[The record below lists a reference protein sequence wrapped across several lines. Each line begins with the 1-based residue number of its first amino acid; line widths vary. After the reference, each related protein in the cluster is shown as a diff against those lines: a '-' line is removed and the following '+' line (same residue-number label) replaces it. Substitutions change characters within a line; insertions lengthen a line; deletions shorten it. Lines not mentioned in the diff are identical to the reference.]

1 MPQLS
6 TAHQIHFH
14 FNSGIFSILMLKY
27 TFMAEI
33 SPSSHLIIKGA
44 RQHNLKNVDLTI
56 PKNKLVVF
64 TGVSGSGKSSM
75 AHDTIYAEGQRRY
88 VESLSSYAR
97 QFLGVM
103 DKPDVD
109 LIEGLSPAIVID
121 QKQGSNNPRSTV
133 GTVTEVY
140 DYLRLLFARIGHP
153 HCPKCGR
160 EIMPQ
165 DINQIYKAVVE
176 LAVSHPNYTK
186 QKGTRI
192 MILAPVVKNQKGEF
206 AELFPNLYK
215 QGISD
220 VRVDGKII
228 STQSTLT
235 LFKNNRHNIDAV
247 IDRLVIGQVSGGT
260 EYEKQRLIDSI
271 EQSLKIADG
280 EVIISIVT
288 DASLS
293 FPDNPEKMEDHLF
306 SQKLSCPICN
316 ISIPE
321 IEPRYF
327 SFNAPDGACPECT
340 GLGTKMVL
348 DTESIVSPS
357 LTLLEG
363 AIIPLAAQFE
373 MRTWFAKLIIEAM
386 ETAGFPANEPLYK
399 MTEEQQKILFS
410 GAGDKIFIVKG
421 TNRHGKQTSIK
432 SRYEGLEKE
441 FERRYAETSS
451 DTLKEEIERYMIKKV
466 CPVCN
471 GTRLKPEVLAIHI
484 DGQSIS
490 DITSQAIGSNVN
502 FFKQLSQKLT
512 KSEQQISEPII
523 KEIGDRLGFLVSVGL
538 DYLTLGR
545 ESGTLSGGELQRIR
559 LASQI
564 GSRLSGILYVL
575 DEPTI
580 GLHQR
585 DNAKLINTLKDLVN
599 LGNSLVVVEHDQQT
613 MEAADHLVEFGP
625 LAGEKGGQVTFEGNI
640 DEMKHSHCITGQY
653 LSGKKQILANKPKNP
668 AESIGDI
675 RLSGCT
681 HHNLK
686 NIDADIPLNKFIA
699 VTGVSGSGKSSLIV
713 ETLYEALSQKLNPV
727 HRRQDISY
735 GSILI
740 PDAVRRV
747 SLIDQSPIGKTP
759 RSNPA
764 TYTKL
769 FDHIRQL
776 FANTQ
781 EARYRGYGP
790 GRFSFNVKGGRCE
803 TCQGDG
809 QIKIEMQFMGDIY
822 ITCETCKGTRFNE
835 PTLEVQYKGKNISE
849 VLNMT
854 MDEAAVFFKNDPYLS
869 KKLETIRKVGLGYI
883 KLGQSAPTLSGG
895 EAQRVKLATE
905 LSKTG
910 NGHTVYILDEP
921 TTGLH
926 FEDLNKLVQ
935 TLVDL
940 VNQNNTVIVI
950 EHNLDVIKNADYIID
965 MGPEGGDKGGE
976 IIASGSPKQIV
987 NRFDTPTT
995 EELKKLLL

>member
-1 MPQLS
+1 MP
-6 TAHQIHFH
+6 
-14 FNSGIFSILMLKY
+14 
-27 TFMAEI
+27 EI
-33 SPSSHLIIKGA
+33 SPSTHLIIRGA

-109 LIEGLSPAIVID
+109 QIEGLSPAILID
-121 QKQGSNNPRSTV
+121 QKQGSHNPRSTV

-140 DYLRLLFARIGHP
+140 DYLRLLYARIGHP
-153 HCPKCGR
+153 HCPNCGR

-165 DINQIYKAVVE
+165 DINQIYKAVVD
-176 LAVSHPNYTK
+176 LAVSHPSYKK
-186 QKGTRI
+186 QKGTRV
-192 MILAPVVKNQKGEF
+192 MILAPIIKNQKGEF
-206 AELFPNLYK
+206 VDLFPNLNK
-215 QGISD
+215 QGIAQ
-220 VRVDGKII
+220 VRVDGKIL
-228 STQSTLT
+228 STQSTLS
-235 LFKNNRHNIDAV
+235 LFKNNRHNIEAV
-247 IDRLVIGQVSGGT
+247 IDKLVIGQVNGGT
-260 EYEKQRLIDSI
+260 EYEKNRLIDSI
-271 EQSLKIADG
+271 EQSIKMADG
-280 EVIISIVT
+280 ETIISIVE
-288 DASLS
+288 DPSLS
-293 FPDNPEKMEDHLF
+293 FPENPEQMEDHLF
-306 SQKLSCPICN
+306 SQKLACPICN

-348 DTESIVSPS
+348 DTDSIISP
-357 LTLLEG
+357 TLNLFEG
-363 AIIPLAAQFE
+363 AIIPLASQFE
-373 MRTWFAKLIIEAM
+373 MRTWLAKLIVEAM
-386 ETAGFPANEPLYK
+386 SSVDFAPTTPLSQ
-399 MTEEQQKILFS
+399 MTDKQSKALFS
-410 GAGDKIFIVKG
+410 GTGDKIFSVKG
-421 TNRHGKQTSIK
+421 INRHGKSVAWK
-432 SRYEGLEKE
+432 SKYEGLAKE
-441 FERRYAETSS
+441 FERRYTETSS
-451 DTLKEEIERYMIKKV
+451 DALKEEIEKYLIKKT

-471 GTRLKPEVLAIHI
+471 GTRLKPEVLAVHVDNKSISEVTS
-484 DGQSIS
+484 QSIEN
-490 DITSQAIGSNVN
+490 NVS
-502 FFKQLSQKLT
+502 FFDTLKSKLNVT
-512 KSEQQISEPII
+512 EIQISEPII
-523 KEIGDRLGFLVSVGL
+523 KEILDRLSFLVSVGL

-564 GSRLSGILYVL
+564 GSRLTGILYVL

-585 DNAKLINTLKDLVN
+585 DNAKLIKTLQELVN

-613 MEAADHLVEFGP
+613 MESADHLVEFGP
-625 LAGEKGGQVTFEGNI
+625 HAGEFGGNI
-640 DEMKHSHCITGQY
+640 TFQGTIEEMKKSNCVTGKY
-653 LSGKKQILANKPKNP
+653 ISGVNQIVAKKPKNP
-668 AESIGDI
+668 PESQGSI
-675 RLSGCT
+675 RLSGCNY
-681 HHNLK
+681 HNLK
-686 NIDADIPLNKFIA
+686 DVDADFPLNRFTA
-699 VTGVSGSGKSSLIV
+699 VTGVSGSGKSSLVV
-713 ETLYEALSQKLNPV
+713 ETLYEALSQKLNPM
-727 HRRQDISY
+727 HRKQDISY

-740 PDAVRRV
+740 PDTVKRV

-764 TYTKL
+764 TYTKV
-769 FDHIRQL
+769 FDHIRSL
-776 FANTQ
+776 FSNTQ
-781 EARYRGYGP
+781 EARFRGYGP

-809 QIKIEMQFMGDIY
+809 QLKIEMQFMGDIY
-822 ITCETCKGTRFNE
+822 ITCDTCKGARFNE
-835 PTLEVQYKGKNISE
+835 PTLEVEYKGKTIADI
-849 VLNMT
+849 LNMT
-854 MDEAAVFFKNDPYLS
+854 MDEAAMFFKNIPTIS
-869 KKLETIRKVGLGYI
+869 KKLDTIRKVGLGYI

-905 LSKTG
+905 LAKTG

-926 FEDLNKLVQ
+926 FDDLNKLVQ

-965 MGPEGGDKGGE
+965 MGPEGGDEGGV
-976 IIASGSPKQIV
+976 IIATGTPQKV
-987 NRFDTPTT
+987 ADYFDTPTSQ
-995 EELKKLLL
+995 ELKKLLL

>member
-1 MPQLS
+1 MPE
-6 TAHQIHFH
+6 
-14 FNSGIFSILMLKY
+14 FSP
-27 TFMAEI
+27 TT
-33 SPSSHLIIKGA
+33 HLIIKGA
-44 RQHNLKNVDLTI
+44 RQHNLKNVNLTL

-109 LIEGLSPAIVID
+109 QIEGLSPAILID
-121 QKQGSNNPRSTV
+121 QKQGSHNPRSTV
-133 GTVTEVY
+133 GTVTEIY

-153 HCPKCGR
+153 HCPSCGR
-160 EIMPQ
+160 EILPQ

-176 LAVSHPNYTK
+176 LAVSHPTYQK
-186 QKGTRI
+186 QKGVRLL
-192 MILAPVVKNQKGEF
+192 ILAPIVKNQKGEF
-206 AELFPNLYK
+206 KELFPSLLK
-215 QGISD
+215 QGIAS
-220 VRVDGKII
+220 VRVDNKIL
-228 STQSTLT
+228 STQSTLS
-235 LFKNNRHNIDAV
+235 LFKNNRHNVEAV
-247 IDRLVIGQVSGGT
+247 IDRLVIGQVGGSV
-260 EYEKQRLIDSI
+260 EYEKQRLVDSL
-271 EQSLKIADG
+271 EQALKISDG
-280 EVIISIVT
+280 EVYISFVT
-288 DASLS
+288 DPSLS
-293 FPDNPEKMEDHLF
+293 FPENPENMEDHLF
-306 SQKLSCPICN
+306 SQKLACPICN

-327 SFNAPDGACPECT
+327 SFNAPEGACPVCT

-348 DTESIVSPS
+348 DIDSVISPTLS
-357 LTLLEG
+357 LLEG

-373 MRTWFAKLIIEAM
+373 QRTWFAKLIIEAM
-386 ETAGFPANEPLYK
+386 ASVGWDASLPLID
-399 MTEEQQKILFS
+399 TNDAQKNILFY
-410 GAGDKIFIVKG
+410 GAGDKVFAIKG
-421 TNRHGKQTSIK
+421 LNRHGKKVIRKQT
-432 SRYEGLEKE
+432 YEGLSKE
-441 FERRYAETSS
+441 FERRYEESS
-451 DTLKEEIERYMIKKV
+451 SESLKEEIAKYLIRKT
-466 CPVCN
+466 CPECN
-471 GTRLKPEVLAIHI
+471 GTRLKPEVLAVHI
-484 DGQSIS
+484 DNNSIS
-490 DITSQAIGSNVN
+490 NITSWSTEKTSK
-502 FFKQLSQKLT
+502 FFTELRDKLT
-512 KSEQQISEPII
+512 ITEKQISEPIV
-523 KEIGDRLGFLVSVGL
+523 KEIGDRLKFLMSVGL
-538 DYLTLGR
+538 DYITLGR

-564 GSRLSGILYVL
+564 GSRLTGILYVL

-585 DNAKLINTLKDLVN
+585 DNAKLINTLKDLVS

-613 MEAADHLVEFGP
+613 MESADHLVEFGP
-625 LAGEKGGQVTFEGNI
+625 RAGYLGGEVTFQG
-640 DEMKHSHCITGQY
+640 DMQEMLKSNCLTGQY
-653 LSGKKQILANKPKNP
+653 LSGKKQISAKKSKVP
-668 AESIGDI
+668 AESQGSI
-675 RLSGCT
+675 RLTGCS

-686 NIDADIPLNKFIA
+686 DVDVEFPLNRFVA

-713 ETLYEALSQKLNPV
+713 DTLYEALSQKLNPL
-727 HRRQDISY
+727 HHKQDIKF
-735 GSILI
+735 GSITI
-740 PDAVRRV
+740 PDVVRRV

-764 TYTKL
+764 TYTKV
-769 FDHIRQL
+769 FDYIRQL
-776 FANTQ
+776 FSNTQ

-809 QIKIEMQFMGDIY
+809 QIKIEMQFLGDIY
-822 ITCETCKGTRFNE
+822 ITCETCKGTRFND
-835 PTLEVQYKGKNISE
+835 PTLEVLYKEKTISE

-854 MDEAAVFFKNDPYLS
+854 MDEASEFFKNIPTIN
-869 KKLETIRKVGLGYI
+869 KKLETIKKVGLGYI

-940 VNQNNTVIVI
+940 VAQNNTVIVI
-950 EHNLDVIKNADYIID
+950 EHNLDVIKNADHIID
-965 MGPEGGDKGGE
+965 IGPEGGDGGGE
-976 IIASGSPKQIV
+976 LIGSGTPQKIADKYT
-987 NRFDTPTT
+987 TPTAI
-995 EELKKLLL
+995 ELKKIL

>member
-1 MPQLS
+1 MP
-6 TAHQIHFH
+6 
-14 FNSGIFSILMLKY
+14 
-27 TFMAEI
+27 EI
-33 SPSSHLIIKGA
+33 SPSTHLIIKGS

-109 LIEGLSPAIVID
+109 QIEGLSPAILID
-121 QKQGSNNPRSTV
+121 QKQGSHNPRSTV
-133 GTVTEVY
+133 GTVTEIY

-160 EIMPQ
+160 EITPQ

-176 LAVSHPNYTK
+176 MAQTHPSYSK

-192 MILAPVVKNQKGEF
+192 LILAPIVKNQKGEF
-206 AELFPNLYK
+206 SDLFPNLFK
-215 QGISD
+215 QGISQ
-220 VRVDGKII
+220 VRVDGKIL

-235 LFKNNRHNIDAV
+235 LFKNNRHQIDAV
-247 IDRLVIGQVSGGT
+247 IDKLVIGQVGGQV
-260 EYEKQRLIDSI
+260 EYEKQRLIDSL

-280 EVIISIVT
+280 EVVVSVVS
-288 DASLS
+288 DPSLS
-293 FPDNPEKMEDHLF
+293 FPDNPEQTEDHLF
-306 SQKLSCPICN
+306 SQKLACPVCN

-340 GLGTKMVL
+340 GLGTKMIL
-348 DTESIVSPS
+348 DTESIISPS

-363 AIIPLAAQFE
+363 GIIPLAAQFE
-373 MRTWFAKLIIEAM
+373 MRSWLAKLIIEAL
-386 ETAGFPANEPLYK
+386 ASVGFAANAPLSE
-399 MTEEQQKILFS
+399 MSPEQQKVLFE
-410 GAGDKIFIVKG
+410 GTGDKIYSVKG
-421 TNRHGKQTSIK
+421 ANRYGKIVSWK
-432 SRYEGLEKE
+432 SKYEGLAKE

-451 DTLKEEIERYMIKKV
+451 EALKDEIERYMIKKT
-466 CPVCN
+466 CPVCL
-471 GTRLKPEVLAIHI
+471 GTRLKPEVLAIHV

-490 DITSQAIGSNVN
+490 EVTKTSIENNVK
-502 FFKQLSQKLT
+502 FFQDLNSKLT
-512 KSEQQISEPII
+512 EMEKQISEPIV
-523 KEIGDRLGFLVSVGL
+523 KEIKDRLNFLSSVGL
-538 DYLTLGR
+538 SYLTLGR

-564 GSRLSGILYVL
+564 GSHLTGILYVL

-585 DNAKLINTLKDLVN
+585 DNAKLIKTLQDLVS
-599 LGNSLVVVEHDQQT
+599 LGNSLIVVEHDQQT
-613 MEAADHLVEFGP
+613 IESAEHLVEFGP
-625 LAGEKGGQVTFEGNI
+625 HAGEFGGKVTFEGSVA
-640 DEMKHSHCITGQY
+640 EMKKSDCITGQY
-653 LSGKKQILANKPKNP
+653 LSGKKQIVAKKPKNP
-668 AESIGDI
+668 ADSLGQI
-675 RLSGCT
+675 RLEGCT

-686 NIDADIPLNKFIA
+686 NIDADFPLNRLIA
-699 VTGVSGSGKSSLIV
+699 VTGVSGSGKSSLV
-713 ETLYEALSQKLNPV
+713 VDTLYEALSQRLNSM
-727 HRRQDISY
+727 HRKQDISF
-735 GSILI
+735 GSIMI
-740 PDAVRRV
+740 PDAVKRV

-764 TYTKL
+764 TYTKV
-769 FDHIRQL
+769 FDHIRAL

-781 EARYRGYGP
+781 EAHYRGYGP
-790 GRFSFNVKGGRCE
+790 GRFSFNTKGGRCE

-809 QIKIEMQFMGDIY
+809 VIKIEMQFLGDIY

-835 PTLEVQYKGKNISE
+835 PTLEVQYKGKNIAD

-854 MDEAAVFFKNDPYLS
+854 MDEAAIFFRNIPTIS

-883 KLGQSAPTLSGG
+883 KMGQPAPTLSGG

-926 FEDLNKLVQ
+926 FDDLNKLVQ

-950 EHNLDVIKNADYIID
+950 EHNLDVIKNADFVID
-965 MGPEGGDKGGE
+965 MGPEGGNKGGE
-976 IIASGSPKQIV
+976 IIASGSPKKITD
-987 NRFDTPTT
+987 NFDTPTA
-995 EELKKLLL
+995 EELKKLL

>member
-1 MPQLS
+1 MP
-6 TAHQIHFH
+6 
-14 FNSGIFSILMLKY
+14 
-27 TFMAEI
+27 EI
-33 SPSSHLIIKGA
+33 SPSTHLIIHGA

-109 LIEGLSPAIVID
+109 SIEGLSPAILID
-121 QKQGSNNPRSTV
+121 QKQGSHNPRSTV

-165 DINQIYKAVVE
+165 DINQIYKSVVE
-176 LAVSHPNYTK
+176 LAVSHPLYHK

-192 MILAPVVKNQKGEF
+192 LILAPIVKNQKGEF
-206 AELFPNLYK
+206 ADLFPNLNK
-215 QGISD
+215 QGIAE

-228 STQSTLT
+228 STQSTLS
-235 LFKNNRHNIDAV
+235 LFKNNRHSIEAV
-247 IDRLVIGQVSGGT
+247 IDKLVIGQVNGVT

-271 EQSLKIADG
+271 EQSIKMADG
-280 EVIISIVT
+280 ESIISIIG

-293 FPDNPEKMEDHLF
+293 FPENPEIMEDHLF
-306 SQKLSCPICN
+306 SQKLACPVDN

-321 IEPRYF
+321 LEPRYF

-348 DTESIVSPS
+348 DTESIISPT
-357 LTLLEG
+357 LTLYEG

-373 MRTWFAKLIIEAM
+373 MRTWLAKLIVEAM
-386 ETAGFPANEPLYK
+386 QSVDFSPTTPLSQ
-399 MTEEQQKILFS
+399 MTEKQSHALFS
-410 GAGDKIFIVKG
+410 GTGDKIFAVKG
-421 TNRHGKQTSIK
+421 INRHGKNVAWK
-432 SRYEGLEKE
+432 SRYEGLAKE
-441 FERRYAETSS
+441 FERRYTESS
-451 DTLKEEIERYMIKKV
+451 SEALKEEIEKYLIKKT

-471 GTRLKPEVLAIHI
+471 GTRLKPEVLGVTV
-484 DGQSIS
+484 DGKSIS
-490 DITSQAIGSNVN
+490 DVTSQSIENTVI
-502 FFKQLSQKLT
+502 FFENLDAKLT
-512 KSEQQISEPII
+512 VSEKQISEPIV
-523 KEIGDRLGFLVSVGL
+523 KEIQDRLSFLVSVGL

-564 GSRLSGILYVL
+564 GSRLTGILYVL

-585 DNAKLINTLKDLVN
+585 DNAKLIKTLQELVN

-613 MEAADHLVEFGP
+613 MESADHLVEFGP
-625 LAGEKGGQVTFEGNI
+625 HAGEKGGEVTFQGTLE
-640 DEMKHSHCITGQY
+640 EMKKSGCLTGEY
-653 LSGKKQILANKPKNP
+653 ISGKKKIIANKPKNIP
-668 AESIGDI
+668 ESQGSI
-675 RLSGCT
+675 RLTGCN

-686 NIDADIPLNKFIA
+686 KIDAEFPLNRFIA
-699 VTGVSGSGKSSLIV
+699 ITGVSGSGKSSLIV
-713 ETLYEALSQKLNPV
+713 DTLYEALSQKLNLM
-727 HRRQDISY
+727 HRKQDIPY

-740 PDAVRRV
+740 PDIVKRV

-764 TYTKL
+764 TYTKV

-776 FANTQ
+776 FSNTQ
-781 EARYRGYGP
+781 EARFRGYGP

-809 QIKIEMQFMGDIY
+809 QLKIEMQFMGDIY
-822 ITCETCKGTRFNE
+822 ITCETCKGARFNE
-835 PTLEVQYKGKNISE
+835 PTLEVEYKGKNIAD

-854 MDEAAVFFKNDPYLS
+854 MDDAAVFFKNIPVIS
-869 KKLETIRKVGLGYI
+869 KKLDTIRKVGLGYI

-905 LSKTG
+905 LAKTG

-926 FEDLNKLVQ
+926 FDDLNKLVQ

-965 MGPEGGDKGGE
+965 MGPEGGDEGGE
-976 IIASGSPKQIV
+976 IIATGNPQKV
-987 NRFDTPTT
+987 ADHFDTPTSQ
-995 EELKKLLL
+995 ELRKLLL

>member
-1 MPQLS
+1 MP
-6 TAHQIHFH
+6 
-14 FNSGIFSILMLKY
+14 
-27 TFMAEI
+27 EI
-33 SPSSHLIIKGA
+33 SPSTHLIIKGA
-44 RQHNLKNVDLTI
+44 RQNNLKNVDLTI

-109 LIEGLSPAIVID
+109 LIEGLSPAILID
-121 QKQGSNNPRSTV
+121 QKHGSHNPRSTV
-133 GTVTEVY
+133 GTVTEIY

-176 LAVSHPNYTK
+176 LAVSHPGYKK

-192 MILAPVVKNQKGEF
+192 MILAPIVKNQKGEF
-206 AELFPNLYK
+206 ADLFPNLYK
-215 QGISD
+215 QGIQQ
-220 VRVDGKII
+220 VRVDGKIL

-235 LFKNNRHNIDAV
+235 LFKNNRHQIEAV
-247 IDRLVIGQVSGGT
+247 IDKLVIGQVNGAT

-280 EVIISIVT
+280 EVVISIVS
-288 DASLS
+288 DPSLS
-293 FPDNPEKMEDHLF
+293 FPENPEEMEDHLF
-306 SQKLSCPICN
+306 SQKLACPICN

-348 DTESIVSPS
+348 DTDSIVSPT
-357 LTLLEG
+357 LTLMEG

-373 MRTWFAKLIIEAM
+373 QRTWLAKLIIEALAS
-386 ETAGFPANEPLYK
+386 TGFAANVPLLQ
-399 MTEEQQKILFS
+399 MTEEQQKALFS
-410 GAGDKIFIVKG
+410 GTGDKIFAVKG
-421 TNRHGKQTSIK
+421 LNRHGKMVAWK
-432 SRYEGLEKE
+432 SKYEGLAKE
-441 FERRYAETSS
+441 FERRYNETSS
-451 DTLKEEIERYMIKKV
+451 DALKDEIEKYLIKKT
-466 CPVCN
+466 CPVCH
-471 GTRLKPEVLAIHI
+471 GTRLKPEVLAVHV

-490 DITSQAIGSNVN
+490 DVTGKSIEETVRFFQTLQA
-502 FFKQLSQKLT
+502 KLT
-512 KSEQQISEPII
+512 STEQQISEPII
-523 KEIGDRLGFLVSVGL
+523 KEIGDRLNFLVSVGL

-564 GSRLSGILYVL
+564 GSRLTGILYVL

-585 DNAKLINTLKDLVN
+585 DNAKLIKTLQELVN

-613 MEAADHLVEFGP
+613 MESADQLVEFGP
-625 LAGEKGGQVTFEGNI
+625 HAGEFGGKVTFQGTI
-640 DEMKHSHCITGQY
+640 GEMKKSDCITGQY
-653 LSGKKQILANKPKNP
+653 LSGKKQIVAKKPKNP
-668 AESIGDI
+668 PESLGKI
-675 RLSGCT
+675 RLSGCSY
-681 HHNLK
+681 HNLK
-686 NIDADIPLNKFIA
+686 NIDADFPLNRLIA
-699 VTGVSGSGKSSLIV
+699 VTGVSGSGKSSLV
-713 ETLYEALSQKLNPV
+713 VDTLYEALSQKLNPM
-727 HRRQDISY
+727 HRKQDIAY

-740 PDAVRRV
+740 PDAVKRV

-764 TYTKL
+764 TYTKV
-769 FDHIRQL
+769 FDYIRTL

-781 EARYRGYGP
+781 EAHYRGYGP

-809 QIKIEMQFMGDIY
+809 LLKVEMQFLGDIY
-822 ITCETCKGTRFNE
+822 ITCETCHGTRFNE
-835 PTLEVQYKGKNISE
+835 PTLEVEYKGKNIAE
-849 VLNMT
+849 VLDMT
-854 MDEAAVFFKNDPYLS
+854 MDEAAVFFKNVPAIS
-869 KKLETIRKVGLGYI
+869 KKLDTIRKVGLGYI
-883 KLGQSAPTLSGG
+883 KLGQSATTLSGG

-905 LSKTG
+905 LAKTG
-910 NGHTVYILDEP
+910 NGHTIYILDEP

-926 FEDLNKLVQ
+926 FDDLNKLVQ

-940 VNQNNTVIVI
+940 VNINNTVIVI
-950 EHNLDVIKNADYIID
+950 EHNLDVIKNADYLID
-965 MGPEGGDKGGE
+965 MGPEGGNKGGE
-976 IIASGSPKQIV
+976 IIATGTPQKV
-987 NRFDTPTT
+987 ADHFDTPTS
-995 EELKKLLL
+995 EELKKLLM

>member
-1 MPQLS
+1 MP
-6 TAHQIHFH
+6 
-14 FNSGIFSILMLKY
+14 
-27 TFMAEI
+27 EI
-33 SPSSHLIIKGA
+33 SPSTHLIIKGA
-44 RQHNLKNVDLTI
+44 RQNNLKNVDLTI

-109 LIEGLSPAIVID
+109 LIEGLSPAILID
-121 QKQGSNNPRSTV
+121 QKHGSHNPRSTV
-133 GTVTEVY
+133 GTVTEIY

-165 DINQIYKAVVE
+165 DINQIYKAVIE
-176 LAVSHPNYTK
+176 LAVSHPGYKK

-192 MILAPVVKNQKGEF
+192 MILAPIVKNQKGEF
-206 AELFPNLYK
+206 SDLFPNLFK
-215 QGISD
+215 QGIQQ
-220 VRVDGKII
+220 VRVDGKIL

-235 LFKNNRHNIDAV
+235 LFKNNRHNIDAI
-247 IDRLVIGQVSGGT
+247 IDKLVIGQVNGAT

-280 EVIISIVT
+280 EVVISIVT
-288 DASLS
+288 DPSLS
-293 FPDNPEKMEDHLF
+293 FPENPEEMEDHLF
-306 SQKLSCPICN
+306 SQKLACPICN

-348 DTESIVSPS
+348 DTDTIISPT

-373 MRTWFAKLIIEAM
+373 QRTWLAKLVIEAVAS
-386 ETAGFPANEPLYK
+386 TGFAANVPLVQ
-399 MTEEQQKILFS
+399 MTEDQQKALFS
-410 GAGDKIFIVKG
+410 GTGDKIFSVKG
-421 TNRHGKQTSIK
+421 LNRHGKMVAWK
-432 SRYEGLEKE
+432 SKYEGLAKE
-441 FERRYAETSS
+441 FERRYNETSS
-451 DTLKEEIERYMIKKV
+451 DALKDEIEKYLIKKT
-466 CPVCN
+466 CPVCH
-471 GTRLKPEVLAIHI
+471 GTRLKPEVLAVHV
-484 DGQSIS
+484 DGRSIS
-490 DITSQAIGSNVN
+490 DVTGKSIEDTVI
-502 FFKQLSQKLT
+502 FFQTLKAKLT
-512 KSEQQISEPII
+512 NTEQQISDPIV
-523 KEIGDRLGFLVSVGL
+523 KEIGDRLNFLVSVGL

-564 GSRLSGILYVL
+564 GSRLTGILYVL

-585 DNAKLINTLKDLVN
+585 DNAKLIKTLQELVN

-613 MEAADHLVEFGP
+613 MEAADELVEFGP
-625 LAGEKGGQVTFEGNI
+625 HAGEFGGKVTFQGSIEA
-640 DEMKHSHCITGQY
+640 MKKSDCITGQY
-653 LSGKKQILANKPKNP
+653 LSGKKQITPNKPKNP
-668 AESIGDI
+668 PESLGEI
-675 RLSGCT
+675 RLSGCSY
-681 HHNLK
+681 HNLK
-686 NIDADIPLNKFIA
+686 NIDADFPLNRLIA
-699 VTGVSGSGKSSLIV
+699 VTGVSGSGKSSLV
-713 ETLYEALSQKLNPV
+713 VDTLYEALSQKLNPM
-727 HRRQDISY
+727 HRKQDIAY

-740 PDAVRRV
+740 PDAVKRV

-764 TYTKL
+764 TYTKV
-769 FDHIRQL
+769 FDYIRAL

-781 EARYRGYGP
+781 EAHYRGYGP

-809 QIKIEMQFMGDIY
+809 LLKVEMQFLGDIY

-835 PTLEVQYKGKNISE
+835 PTLEVEYKGKNIAQ
-849 VLNMT
+849 VLDMT
-854 MDEAAVFFKNDPYLS
+854 MDEAAIFFKNVPAIS
-869 KKLETIRKVGLGYI
+869 KKLDTIRKVGLGYI
-883 KLGQSAPTLSGG
+883 KLGQSATTLSGG

-905 LSKTG
+905 LAKTG

-926 FEDLNKLVQ
+926 FDDLNKLVQ

-940 VNQNNTVIVI
+940 VNINNTVIVI
-950 EHNLDVIKNADYIID
+950 EHNLDVIKNADYLID
-965 MGPEGGDKGGE
+965 MGPEGGNKGGE
-976 IIASGSPKQIV
+976 IIATGTPQKV
-987 NRFDTPTT
+987 ADHFDTPTS
-995 EELKKLLL
+995 EELKKLLM

>member
-1 MPQLS
+1 MP
-6 TAHQIHFH
+6 
-14 FNSGIFSILMLKY
+14 
-27 TFMAEI
+27 EI
-33 SPSSHLIIKGA
+33 SPSTHLIIKGA

-109 LIEGLSPAIVID
+109 QIEGLSPAILID
-121 QKQGSNNPRSTV
+121 QKQGSHNPRSTV
-133 GTVTEVY
+133 GTVTEIY

-176 LAVSHPNYTK
+176 LAVGHPTYKK
-186 QKGTRI
+186 QKGTRVL
-192 MILAPVVKNQKGEF
+192 ILAPIVKNQKGEF
-206 AELFPNLYK
+206 ADLFPNLNK
-215 QGISD
+215 QGIQE
-220 VRVDGKII
+220 VRVDGKIL

-235 LFKNNRHNIDAV
+235 LFKNNRHHIDAI
-247 IDRLVIGQVSGGT
+247 IDKLVIGQVNGGT

-280 EVIISIVT
+280 EVIISIVE

-293 FPDNPEKMEDHLF
+293 FPENPEHMEDHLF

-321 IEPRYF
+321 LEPRYF

-348 DTESIVSPS
+348 DTEAIISPT

-363 AIIPLAAQFE
+363 GIIPLAAQFE
-373 MRTWFAKLIIEAM
+373 QRTWLAKLVIEAM
-386 ETAGFPANEPLYK
+386 ASTGFAANVPLIK
-399 MTEEQQKILFS
+399 MTEEQQKALFS
-410 GAGDKIFIVKG
+410 GTGDKIFSVKG
-421 TNRHGKQTSIK
+421 ANRHGKIVSWK
-432 SRYEGLEKE
+432 SKYEGLAKE
-441 FERRYAETSS
+441 FERRYTETSS
-451 DTLKEEIERYMIKKV
+451 DALKEEIEKYLIKKT

-471 GTRLKPEVLAIHI
+471 GTRLKPEVLAVHV
-484 DGQSIS
+484 DGLSIS
-490 DITSQAIGSNVN
+490 DITAKSIEDTVT
-502 FFKQLSQKLT
+502 FFQNIEKKLT
-512 KSEQQISEPII
+512 STEQQISEPIV
-523 KEIGDRLGFLVSVGL
+523 KEIGDRLNFLVSVGL

-564 GSRLSGILYVL
+564 GSRLTGILYVL

-585 DNAKLINTLKDLVN
+585 DNAKLIKTLQELVN

-613 MEAADHLVEFGP
+613 MESADHLVEFGP
-625 LAGEKGGQVTFEGNI
+625 HAGDFGGKITFQGSIE
-640 DEMKHSHCITGQY
+640 EMKKSDCITGQY
-653 LSGKKQILANKPKNP
+653 LSGKKQIIALKPKHP
-668 AESIGDI
+668 AESLGQI
-675 RLSGCT
+675 RLTGCN

-686 NIDADIPLNKFIA
+686 DIDADFPLNKLIA
-699 VTGVSGSGKSSLIV
+699 VTGVSGSGKSSLVV
-713 ETLYEALSQKLNPV
+713 ETLYEALSQKLNPM
-727 HRRQDISY
+727 HRKQDISY
-735 GSILI
+735 GSIMI
-740 PDAVRRV
+740 PDAVKRV

-764 TYTKL
+764 TYTKV
-769 FDHIRQL
+769 FDYIRQL
-776 FANTQ
+776 FSNTQ

-809 QIKIEMQFMGDIY
+809 LLKIEMQFLGDIY
-822 ITCETCKGTRFNE
+822 ITCDTCKGTRFNE
-835 PTLEVQYKGKNISE
+835 PTLEVEYKGKNISDI
-849 VLNMT
+849 LNMT
-854 MDEAAVFFKNDPYLS
+854 MDEAAVFFKNIPTIS
-869 KKLETIRKVGLGYI
+869 KKLDTIRKVGLGYI

-926 FEDLNKLVQ
+926 FDDLNKLVQ

-940 VNQNNTVIVI
+940 TNQNNTVIVI
-950 EHNLDVIKNADYIID
+950 EHNLDVIKNADYVID
-965 MGPEGGDKGGE
+965 MGPEGGNKGGE
-976 IIASGSPKQIV
+976 IIATGTPQKIADH
-987 NRFDTPTT
+987 FDTPTS
-995 EELKKLLL
+995 EELKKLLM

>member
-1 MPQLS
+1 MPD
-6 TAHQIHFH
+6 
-14 FNSGIFSILMLKY
+14 
-27 TFMAEI
+27 I
-33 SPSSHLIIKGA
+33 SPSTHLIIRGA

-56 PKNKLVVF
+56 PKNQLVVF

-109 LIEGLSPAIVID
+109 QIEGLSPAILID
-121 QKQGSNNPRSTV
+121 QKQGSHNPRSIV
-133 GTVTEVY
+133 GTVTEIY

-153 HCPKCGR
+153 HCPNCGR

-165 DINQIYKAVVE
+165 DITQILKSVVDMAVTHT
-176 LAVSHPNYTK
+176 SYQK

-192 MILAPVVKNQKGEF
+192 MVLAPIVKNQKGEF
-206 AELFPNLYK
+206 KELFPSLLK
-215 QGISD
+215 QGITE
-220 VRVDGKII
+220 VRVDNKIL
-228 STQSTLT
+228 STQSTLS
-235 LFKNNRHNIDAV
+235 LFKNNRHHIEAV
-247 IDRLVIGQVSGGT
+247 IDKLVIGQVGGQT

-280 EVIISIVT
+280 EVVISIVS
-288 DASLS
+288 DPSLS
-293 FPDNPEKMEDHLF
+293 FPTEPQEMEDHLF
-306 SQKLSCPICN
+306 SQKLSCPVCN

-321 IEPRYF
+321 IQPRYF
-327 SFNAPDGACPECT
+327 SFNAPDGACPDCT

-348 DTESIVSPS
+348 DTDSVISPS
-357 LTLLEG
+357 LNLLEG

-373 MRTWFAKLIIEAM
+373 QRTWLAKLIIEAL
-386 ETAGFPANEPLYK
+386 ASVDFAANTPLYQ
-399 MTEEQQKILFS
+399 MNEEQSKVLFY
-410 GAGDKIFIVKG
+410 GTGDKNYSIKG
-421 TNRHGKQTSIK
+421 INRHGKKVVWK
-432 SRYEGLEKE
+432 SKYEGLSKE
-441 FERRYAETSS
+441 FERRYEETSS
-451 DTLKEEIERYMIKKV
+451 ESLKEEIEKYLIRKT
-466 CPVCN
+466 CPTCN
-471 GTRLKPEVLAIHI
+471 GTRLKPEVLAIHV
-484 DGQSIS
+484 DNNSIS
-490 DITSQAIGSNVN
+490 EVTSWPIGETEK
-502 FFKQLSQKLT
+502 FFKSLRDKLT
-512 KSEQQISEPII
+512 STEIQISEPIV
-523 KEIGDRLGFLVSVGL
+523 KEILDRLNFLVSVGL

-564 GSRLSGILYVL
+564 GSRLTGILYVL

-585 DNAKLINTLKDLVN
+585 DNARLIKTLKNLVE

-613 MEAADHLVEFGP
+613 MESAEHIVEFGP
-625 LAGEKGGQVTFEGNI
+625 HAGYKGGEITFQGTVE
-640 DEMKHSHCITGQY
+640 EMKHSNCLTGQY
-653 LSGKKQILANKPKNP
+653 LSGKKVISAKRPKLP
-668 AESIGDI
+668 QESPGSV
-675 RLSGCT
+675 RLTGCN

-686 NIDADIPLNKFIA
+686 DVDAEFPLGRFIS
-699 VTGVSGSGKSSLIV
+699 VTGVSGSGKSSLVV
-713 ETLYEALSQKLNPV
+713 ETLYEALSQKLNPM
-727 HRRQDISY
+727 HRKQDIRY
-735 GSILI
+735 GTITI
-740 PDAVRRV
+740 PDIVKRV

-764 TYTKL
+764 TYTKV
-769 FDHIRQL
+769 FDHIRTL

-781 EARYRGYGP
+781 EAKYRGYNP

-809 QIKIEMQFMGDIY
+809 QLKIEMQFMGDIY
-822 ITCETCKGTRFNE
+822 ITCDTCKGTRFNE
-835 PTLEVQYKGKNISE
+835 PTLEVEYKGKNIAQ
-849 VLNMT
+849 VLDMT
-854 MDEAAVFFKNDPYLS
+854 VDESAEFFKNMPPI
-869 KKLETIRKVGLGYI
+869 KKKIDTIQKVGLGYM

-910 NGHTVYILDEP
+910 SGHTIYILDEP

-940 VNQNNTVIVI
+940 VSQNNTVIVI
-950 EHNLDVIKNADYIID
+950 EHNLDIIKNSDYIID
-965 MGPEGGDKGGE
+965 MGPEGGNSGGE
-976 IIASGSPKQIV
+976 IIATGTPDKLSE
-987 NRFDTPTT
+987 RYETPTAL
-995 EELKKLLL
+995 ELKKIF

>member
-1 MPQLS
+1 MS
-6 TAHQIHFH
+6 
-14 FNSGIFSILMLKY
+14 
-27 TFMAEI
+27 EI
-33 SPSSHLIIKGA
+33 SPTTHLIIKGA
-44 RQHNLKNVDLTI
+44 RQHNLKNINLVI

-109 LIEGLSPAIVID
+109 QIEGLSPAILID
-121 QKQGSNNPRSTV
+121 QKQGSHNPRSTV

-176 LAVSHPNYTK
+176 LATSHITYHK

-192 MILAPVVKNQKGEF
+192 MILAPIVKNQKGEF
-206 AELFPNLYK
+206 TELFPNLYK
-215 QGISD
+215 QGISQ
-220 VRVDGKII
+220 VRVDGKIL
-228 STQSTLT
+228 STQSTLS
-235 LFKNNRHNIDAV
+235 LFKNNRHNIEAV
-247 IDRLVIGQVSGGT
+247 IDKLIIGQIRGET

-271 EQSLKIADG
+271 EQSIKIADG
-280 EVIISIVT
+280 ECIISIVN
-288 DASLS
+288 DPSLS
-293 FPDNPEKMEDHLF
+293 FPENPELMEDHLF
-306 SQKLSCPICN
+306 SQKLACPICN

-340 GLGTKMVL
+340 GLGQKMVL
-348 DTESIVSPS
+348 DTESIISPS
-357 LTLLEG
+357 LTLFEG
-363 AIIPLAAQFE
+363 GIIPLASQFE
-373 MRTWFAKLIIEAM
+373 TRTWLAKLIVEAM
-386 ETAGFPANEPLYK
+386 ASIEFLPTTPLFQ
-399 MTEEQQKILFS
+399 MTDKQRNILFQ
-410 GAGDKIFIVKG
+410 GTGNKIFSVKG
-421 TNRHGKQTSIK
+421 VNRHGKNVIWK
-432 SRYEGLEKE
+432 SKYEGLARE
-441 FERRYAETSS
+441 FERRYTETSS
-451 DTLKEEIERYMIKKV
+451 DALKEEIEKYLIKKT
-466 CPVCN
+466 CPVCL
-471 GTRLKPEVLAIHI
+471 GSRLKPEVLAVHI
-484 DGQSIS
+484 DGKSIS
-490 DITSQAIGSNVN
+490 EVTAMSIENNVS
-502 FFKQLSQKLT
+502 FFNNLDKKLT
-512 KSEQQISEPII
+512 STEQQISEPIL
-523 KEIGDRLGFLVSVGL
+523 KEIIDRLGFLVSVGL

-564 GSRLSGILYVL
+564 GSRLTGILYVL

-585 DNAKLINTLKDLVN
+585 DNAKLIKTLQELVS

-625 LAGEKGGQVTFEGNI
+625 HAGELGGQITFQGTI
-640 DEMKHSHCITGQY
+640 DEMKKSGCITGKY
-653 LSGKKQILANKPKNP
+653 ISGTNKIIANKPKNP
-668 AESIGDI
+668 PDSNGSI
-675 RLSGCT
+675 RLSGCS

-686 NIDADIPLNKFIA
+686 NIDVEFPLNRFIA

-713 ETLYEALSQKLNPV
+713 DTLFEALSQKLNPM
-727 HRRQDISY
+727 HRKQDITY
-735 GSILI
+735 GSIMI
-740 PDAVRRV
+740 PDILKRV

-764 TYTKL
+764 TYTKV
-769 FDHIRQL
+769 FDYIRQL
-776 FANTQ
+776 FSNTQ
-781 EARYRGYGP
+781 EARVRGYGP

-809 QIKIEMQFMGDIY
+809 QLKIEMQFMGDIY
-822 ITCETCKGTRFNE
+822 ITCETCKGSRFNE
-835 PTLEVQYKGKNISE
+835 PTLEIEYKGKNIAD

-854 MDEAAVFFKNDPYLS
+854 MDEAATFFKNIPPIS
-869 KKLETIRKVGLGYI
+869 KKLDTIRKVGLGYI

-905 LSKTG
+905 LAKTG

-926 FEDLNKLVQ
+926 FDDLNKLVQ

-950 EHNLDVIKNADYIID
+950 EHNLDVIKNADHIID
-965 MGPEGGDKGGE
+965 MGPEGGDEGGE
-976 IIASGSPKQIV
+976 IIAIGRPTLIANNS
-987 NRFDTPTT
+987 NTPTSQ
-995 EELKKLLL
+995 ELKRLLL